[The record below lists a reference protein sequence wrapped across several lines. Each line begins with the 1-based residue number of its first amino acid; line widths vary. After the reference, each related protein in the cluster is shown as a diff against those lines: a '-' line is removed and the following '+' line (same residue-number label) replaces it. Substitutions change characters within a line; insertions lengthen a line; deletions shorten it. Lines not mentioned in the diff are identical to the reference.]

1 MLGAVAFL
9 LCIYKS
15 SKKRGNI
22 LDFNWMIVKQ
32 YLPVFRLA
40 FFNTLSI
47 SAVSLIFALIV
58 GLIGGL
64 CKISEN
70 KVICSIASIYVN
82 AIRSTPLL
90 VQLYLI
96 FFGLPYL
103 GIKFSPFATGVIAL
117 TLNSGAYITEIVR
130 SGIQAVPEGQIEAS
144 LSLGMNYFTMMRRII
159 LPQAFT
165 IIIPPLVGQSVV
177 LVKDTCLL
185 SVIAYTE
192 LTRAAEIVA
201 SNSFAP
207 SEGYITSALLYL
219 VICYVLMNFSRN
231 LEKRQKKV

>member
-1 MLGAVAFL
+1 
-9 LCIYKS
+9 
-15 SKKRGNI
+15 
-22 LDFNWMIVKQ
+22 MIVKQ

-64 CKISEN
+64 CKISKN
-70 KVICSIASIYVN
+70 KVIYSIVSIYVN

-103 GIKFSPFATGVIAL
+103 GIKFSPFVTGVIAL

-130 SGIQAVPEGQIEAS
+130 SGIQAVPKGQTEAS

-165 IIIPPLVGQSVV
+165 IIIPPLVGQLVV
-177 LVKDTCLL
+177 LIKDTCLL
-185 SVIAYTE
+185 SIIAYTE
-192 LTRAAEIVA
+192 LTRAAEIVVA
-201 SNSFAP
+201 NSFAP
-207 SEGYITSALLYL
+207 SEGYITSAFLYL
-219 VICYVLMNFSRN
+219 VICFILMRFSRN
-231 LEKRQKKV
+231 LEKKQKRV